1 MPGMQTRPP
10 RSPHSFLTQHT
21 QDFPEH
27 RAGGNDAG
35 VPRWELRKLLASR
48 SWVSAVDPHALCG
61 PRLRCP
67 VHRKVDSNHGHCR
80 QTLTARGRAVPS
92 TRLRSRWSGRSLSPG
107 RGPARTALLGTRKAA
122 SRPCCRDSG
131 FSAARLPLRLS
142 SDEGSQQNDTG
153 PGWLG
158 GCARAQRCLGSTTRG
173 AGPGGHTARRKGGCY
188 RQHQGPGQD
197 RTEAPDKERAWPCP
211 APRPRQPPTV
221 QARLLPPILPGQWPR
236 ALAGGPA
243 SHMAGL
249 GAAGRG
255 PPGAAPARHAEPF
268 LSCYKWP
275 SCLHEPLCEALARL
289 VHLKDHS
296 SPPQFINHGGQR
308 AECHH
313 GVEAP
318 RST

>member
-67 VHRKVDSNHGHCR
+67 VHRKADSNHGHCR

-158 GCARAQRCLGSTTRG
+158 GV
-173 AGPGGHTARRKGGCY
+173 RKGPTMP
-188 RQHQGPGQD
+188 RQHDKGCEAWGAHSKKEGGLLPPAPGARPGQD
-197 RTEAPDKERAWPCP
+197 
-211 APRPRQPPTV
+211 
-221 QARLLPPILPGQWPR
+221 
-236 ALAGGPA
+236 GGP
-243 SHMAGL
+243 
-249 GAAGRG
+249 
-255 PPGAAPARHAEPF
+255 
-268 LSCYKWP
+268 
-275 SCLHEPLCEALARL
+275 
-289 VHLKDHS
+289 
-296 SPPQFINHGGQR
+296 
-308 AECHH
+308 
-313 GVEAP
+313 
-318 RST
+318 